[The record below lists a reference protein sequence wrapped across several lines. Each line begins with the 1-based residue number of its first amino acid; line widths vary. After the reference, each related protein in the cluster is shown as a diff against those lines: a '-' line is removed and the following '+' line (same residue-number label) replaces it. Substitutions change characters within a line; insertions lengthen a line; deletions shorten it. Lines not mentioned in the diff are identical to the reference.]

1 MAGGHAQGFLPVL
14 HHTDVAAFD
23 LFLNLDLHDTAFLQ
37 LLFHKLPGDE
47 AYAQALPDDG
57 NHEIRRGKLDIR
69 FQDQAVG
76 GVKFLIEGI
85 SHCVFREGDKGVL
98 LDLGEGNFFPFE
110 IGVIVA
116 SGQNILTFLYQS
128 DPEMGILPDGGSH
141 YGKVGLTGFQICQCI
156 GRGAAGELQADAG
169 VLPVKRGELF
179 EKKAVEGGLRD
190 ADVDGT
196 VLITE
201 GSADIFLTFKDLLA
215 GGSYIFIEL
224 FSLAV
229 RETPRLVRTKSR
241 QPSSV
246 SRACIQRETEGWLES
261 RALAARVKF
270 WYFAT

>member
-23 LFLNLDLHDTAFLQ
+23 LFFDLNLHDTAFLQ
-37 LLFHKLPGDE
+37 LLFHELPGDE

-110 IGVIVA
+110 IGIIAA

-128 DPEMGILPDGGSH
+128 DPEMGILRMGVVTTARS
-141 YGKVGLTGFQICQCI
+141 
-156 GRGAAGELQADAG
+156 
-169 VLPVKRGELF
+169 VLPAFRS
-179 EKKAVEGGLRD
+179 AS
-190 ADVDGT
+190 
-196 VLITE
+196 VL
-201 GSADIFLTFKDLLA
+201 GVVPLVSF
-215 GGSYIFIEL
+215 
-224 FSLAV
+224 
-229 RETPRLVRTKSR
+229 RRTPGYCR
-241 QPSSV
+241 
-246 SRACIQRETEGWLES
+246 
-261 RALAARVKF
+261 
-270 WYFAT
+270 

>member
-1 MAGGHAQGFLPVL
+1 MVP
-14 HHTDVAAFD
+14 
-23 LFLNLDLHDTAFLQ
+23 
-37 LLFHKLPGDE
+37 
-47 AYAQALPDDG
+47 
-57 NHEIRRGKLDIR
+57 
-69 FQDQAVG
+69 
-76 GVKFLIEGI
+76 
-85 SHCVFREGDKGVL
+85 
-98 LDLGEGNFFPFE
+98 
-110 IGVIVA
+110 
-116 SGQNILTFLYQS
+116 
-128 DPEMGILPDGGSH
+128 
-141 YGKVGLTGFQICQCI
+141 
-156 GRGAAGELQADAG
+156 AGELQADAG

-196 VLITE
+196 ILITE

-224 FSLAV
+224 FSLGSQGDAPLGPD
-229 RETPRLVRTKSR
+229 EKP